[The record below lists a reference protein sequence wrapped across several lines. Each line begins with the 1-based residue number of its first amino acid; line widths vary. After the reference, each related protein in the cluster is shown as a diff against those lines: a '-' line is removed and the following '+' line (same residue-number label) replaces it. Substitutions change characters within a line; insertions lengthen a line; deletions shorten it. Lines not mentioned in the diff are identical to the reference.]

1 MAKSSKSITHRAVF
15 SKEVQDLWRIC
26 RRKETHKQN
35 EGLEARKASR
45 HGLEREKRW
54 KELGDRQDR
63 HRDVVWCGV
72 TSNLVSFPIICM
84 HLFDVN
90 LLSTKRQGFASIQ
103 QVIPK
108 STLANPIAVRQE
120 FPPVEGNFHF
130 FLLRFDWRQ
139 WLTVQNHQDSSL
151 GENIPGVCLGRCC
164 WSLETCWRGR
174 RWQDGKQHVKQMRS
188 KKNLCRICNHL
199 IPFVHIGDWQ
209 MNFRLGNTF
218 FSSAAQDV
226 RYYRRESA
234 VLGWTNDGTVTVC
247 STEWHYPFAKRQPQ
261 DSRQCWWL
269 SPQEDFGSLAL
280 FCSWVKFWKEQRIW
294 MDWIAEVAEVEYLNQ
309 NQSN

>member
-1 MAKSSKSITHRAVF
+1 MIDTSKSSR
-15 SKEVQDLWRIC
+15 
-26 RRKETHKQN
+26 
-35 EGLEARKASR
+35 
-45 HGLEREKRW
+45 
-54 KELGDRQDR
+54 
-63 HRDVVWCGV
+63 
-72 TSNLVSFPIICM
+72 FP
-84 HLFDVN
+84 
-90 LLSTKRQGFASIQ
+90 
-103 QVIPK
+103 
-108 STLANPIAVRQE
+108 
-120 FPPVEGNFHF
+120 
-130 FLLRFDWRQ
+130 
-139 WLTVQNHQDSSL
+139 L

-174 RWQDGKQHVKQMRS
+174 IWQDGKQNVKQMRS

-234 VLGWTNDGTVTVC
+234 VFGWTDDGIATILLFC

-269 SPQEDFGSLAL
+269 SPQRLWL
-280 FCSWVKFWKEQRIW
+280 FS
-294 MDWIAEVAEVEYLNQ
+294 VAEWNSENKGSEWTGLQRLQRLNIWIKT
-309 NQSN
+309 NLTNL

>member
-1 MAKSSKSITHRAVF
+1 MIETSKSSR
-15 SKEVQDLWRIC
+15 
-26 RRKETHKQN
+26 
-35 EGLEARKASR
+35 
-45 HGLEREKRW
+45 
-54 KELGDRQDR
+54 
-63 HRDVVWCGV
+63 
-72 TSNLVSFPIICM
+72 FP
-84 HLFDVN
+84 
-90 LLSTKRQGFASIQ
+90 
-103 QVIPK
+103 
-108 STLANPIAVRQE
+108 
-120 FPPVEGNFHF
+120 
-130 FLLRFDWRQ
+130 
-139 WLTVQNHQDSSL
+139 L
-151 GENIPGVCLGRCC
+151 GEKIPGVCLGRCC
-164 WSLETCWRGR
+164 WSLETGWRGR

-188 KKNLCRICNHL
+188 KRNLCRICNHL
-199 IPFVHIGDWQ
+199 ISFVHVGDWQ

-234 VLGWTNDGTVTVC
+234 GMNWWWYCHCLFNRMTL
-247 STEWHYPFAKRQPQ
+247 PLAKRQPQ